1 MIPPV
6 IPTHRRSDLS
16 LQSVDGKLHRTK
28 NLLQLS
34 VRFCEGALWYFSEQ
48 SICNINQLLKR
59 SMTHKRIREPA
70 DLKTESDG
78 RQKTMWETRRC
89 GVWREAKWS
98 SVPPVPYKQFLANL
112 HSHMCMCMRAHR
124 VHAHI
129 STSQLTQPPHSP
141 PPLPTTIDPVPG
153 NPNDDDDP
161 LFGPT

>member
-112 HSHMCMCMRAHR
+112 HSHMRMRAHR
-124 VHAHI
+124 AHAHI